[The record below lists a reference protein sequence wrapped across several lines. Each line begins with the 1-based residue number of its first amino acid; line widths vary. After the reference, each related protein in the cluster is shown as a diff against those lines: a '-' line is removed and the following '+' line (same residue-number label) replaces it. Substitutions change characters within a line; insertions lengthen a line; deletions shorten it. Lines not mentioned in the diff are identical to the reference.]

1 MVAEPSSRHQL
12 DSVVFRHCWHSTW
25 QGVCNGSV
33 SVCLSDLS
41 ISAAACG
48 GFAAR
53 PQAGD
58 IAGAPYSRRRSS
70 MAHSNS
76 STAVSITVD
85 SSKCKQCHVCG
96 RRRRLNTDL
105 LFMHNLNE
113 CLLQFFWNNVINA
126 QLMCYYMFRHCLTVH
141 SSHSRTLYAL
151 SHAVHGAGG
160 AMFSDCPSVRACVRA
175 LA

>member
-41 ISAAACG
+41 ITAAACG

-96 RRRRLNTDL
+96 RR
-105 LFMHNLNE
+105 NLNE

-126 QLMCYYMFRHCLTVH
+126 QLMCYYMFRHCLTDTVLIPVLCMLYP
-141 SSHSRTLYAL
+141 TLYMGPEAPCFQI
-151 SHAVHGAGG
+151 VRP
-160 AMFSDCPSVRACVRA
+160 CVRACVRA